1 MFKGAK
7 KEDLRR
13 IASELELC
21 VSDKLTVL
29 DLMDLIKN
37 CDRYKNDPD
46 SVHELA
52 NLIIEERKYDESQQ
66 LELEKIRE
74 KSKLDLEIARIR
86 ANDKDNNTEVNCND
100 SPPPFSVDSLIKREK
115 AANIII
121 YLNDEDLKNYDKIK
135 SIILQEF
142 EPTPQSCLE
151 NFKKATRQNCES
163 HVQFASRLTTN
174 WEYYLKLRN
183 VSNFEVLKQLIVSDK
198 IFSTLDKET
207 ASHISVR
214 QADKWFDPLTLG
226 KEIDLF
232 YSSRG
237 KPLSENINY
246 CRKNQNSK
254 NMSKVFFSD
263 VKGKKCVLCQSDS
276 HVLNKCPQYKQLS
289 VNKRVKLVKNNSLC
303 FNCLN
308 LHRVKFCK
316 SKVLCKC
323 CQKKHHSSLCFSG
336 DPNFTSERVIQPSSL
351 GAERTGNRGILDES
365 TFSEGV
371 CVQTHKLHRGDFERG
386 VFSGCRRSVYCNE
399 LRKIEIRFTF
409 NAICFIRDS
418 FGKMQEVGA
427 LLDGGSTSNFISQQC
442 MNRLNLKREKIN
454 ILVSGLNNSELTIK
468 SRVNATIANRGN
480 SYETNADFFVVPR
493 ITDMIPSQ
501 PFNISLGNFSRE
513 KLADENFNIP
523 GNIDLLLGAE
533 IFYEILLP
541 GQTNL
546 LNTKL
551 IFQNTVFGYIASG
564 SIPVSSENKP
574 HCGLIKDN
582 VDLEKTMRRFWEIE
596 NVEPETIKNKETI
609 ICEEHFQKN
618 HTRDSTGRYIVSMP
632 FKKDPSCL
640 GQSKDIALKKLNS
653 LWNRLKR
660 EPNYLKLY
668 RDFLKEYKE
677 LDHRQEVDEREEC
690 RMYFIPHLGVRRS
703 DKKTTSKLRVVFN
716 ASSATT
722 NGYSLNSLQYNGGVA
737 QNDLYS
743 IMVRFRKH
751 IFAFIADMQK
761 MYQMISINPD
771 QRKLQ
776 RILWRENID
785 EPIKTFELSTV
796 TYGTTSA
803 PFLATRTLK
812 QLALDEAGKFPLGFS
827 VVMSDMY
834 IDDVLTGAET
844 LLEAKELKNQLINIF
859 VKGGMVLHKWCG
871 NNTEL
876 IEVSENYDFSDSS
889 EIKVLGVYWNPKHD
903 CFSFRVKIDL
913 HELNT
918 KRDVLSTIARI
929 YDPLG
934 LLVPVVAKAKI
945 FLQKLWMLKIDWTD
959 LLPDTINREW
969 RQFVESLQVVNDIN
983 INRCIVVEQPEVIEL
998 HGFSDASQ
1006 SAYGAVVYC
1015 KSITSDRKMLVHLI
1029 ASKSRVAPT
1038 KQIMISR
1045 LELCAAVLLAKLVH
1059 RVKQALKLN
1068 VTNTFLWSDFMIV
1081 LS

>member
-7 KEDLRR
+7 KEDLIR

-29 DLMDLIKN
+29 DFMDLIKN

-74 KSKLDLEIARIR
+74 KSKLDLEIARIG

-100 SPPPFSVDSLIKREK
+100 SFSVDSLIKSIRTLTVKIPDKPEGWSFFFLSLERAFAAKSVTDKFKPEILLNLLGEK

-237 KPLSENINY
+237 KPLN
-246 CRKNQNSK
+246 
-254 NMSKVFFSD
+254 
-263 VKGKKCVLCQSDS
+263 
-276 HVLNKCPQYKQLS
+276 
-289 VNKRVKLVKNNSLC
+289 
-303 FNCLN
+303 
-308 LHRVKFCK
+308 
-316 SKVLCKC
+316 
-323 CQKKHHSSLCFSG
+323 
-336 DPNFTSERVIQPSSL
+336 PNFTSERVIQL
-351 GAERTGNRGILDES
+351 LHWGAERAGNRGILDGS

-371 CVQTHKLHRGDFERG
+371 CVFKPINYIGEISKEVSSQGLDLFTATSYVK
-386 VFSGCRRSVYCNE
+386 SKSV
-399 LRKIEIRFTF
+399 LLAT
-409 NAICFIRDS
+409 AICLIRDS
-418 FGKMQEVGA
+418 FGKMQEVRA

-501 PFNISLGNFSRE
+501 PFNVSLSNFSRE
-513 KLADENFNIP
+513 KLANENFNIP

-564 SIPVSSENKP
+564 SILVSSKNKP

-596 NVEPETIKNKETI
+596 NVEPETIKK
-609 ICEEHFQKN
+609 
-618 HTRDSTGRYIVSMP
+618 
-632 FKKDPSCL
+632 
-640 GQSKDIALKKLNS
+640 
-653 LWNRLKR
+653 
-660 EPNYLKLY
+660 
-668 RDFLKEYKE
+668 
-677 LDHRQEVDEREEC
+677 
-690 RMYFIPHLGVRRS
+690 
-703 DKKTTSKLRVVFN
+703 
-716 ASSATT
+716 
-722 NGYSLNSLQYNGGVA
+722 
-737 QNDLYS
+737 
-743 IMVRFRKH
+743 
-751 IFAFIADMQK
+751 
-761 MYQMISINPD
+761 
-771 QRKLQ
+771 
-776 RILWRENID
+776 
-785 EPIKTFELSTV
+785 
-796 TYGTTSA
+796 
-803 PFLATRTLK
+803 
-812 QLALDEAGKFPLGFS
+812 
-827 VVMSDMY
+827 
-834 IDDVLTGAET
+834 
-844 LLEAKELKNQLINIF
+844 
-859 VKGGMVLHKWCG
+859 
-871 NNTEL
+871 
-876 IEVSENYDFSDSS
+876 
-889 EIKVLGVYWNPKHD
+889 
-903 CFSFRVKIDL
+903 
-913 HELNT
+913 
-918 KRDVLSTIARI
+918 
-929 YDPLG
+929 
-934 LLVPVVAKAKI
+934 
-945 FLQKLWMLKIDWTD
+945 
-959 LLPDTINREW
+959 
-969 RQFVESLQVVNDIN
+969 
-983 INRCIVVEQPEVIEL
+983 
-998 HGFSDASQ
+998 
-1006 SAYGAVVYC
+1006 
-1015 KSITSDRKMLVHLI
+1015 
-1029 ASKSRVAPT
+1029 
-1038 KQIMISR
+1038 
-1045 LELCAAVLLAKLVH
+1045 
-1059 RVKQALKLN
+1059 
-1068 VTNTFLWSDFMIV
+1068 
-1081 LS
+1081 